1 MASPWCETDPGF
13 CELTATMRDL
23 ITAGDIPG
31 QAGQGESVLG
41 VADGYGRHV
50 RQLPPYALQQRQ
62 LALRLPA
69 EPDSNGWAT
78 VNGTRSAFEKTIH
91 EEGWT
96 LFFMAGEIKTTV
108 FGFDRQHALR
118 AALKRLV
125 AVVKSQHCNGI
136 EITRVTDKSFLKVP
150 YVSVSAHARHLQK
163 GQLFSGSNPALPSL
177 GHLNG
182 G

>member
-1 MASPWCETDPGF
+1 MMSTQP
-13 CELTATMRDL
+13 
-23 ITAGDIPG
+23 AGPTFREGDEVVLAKGSYQGTLGIFLHMKEDTNWADIR
-31 QAGQGESVLG
+31 E
-41 VADGYGRHV
+41 R
-50 RQLPPYALQQRQ
+50 
-62 LALRLPA
+62 
-69 EPDSNGWAT
+69 NGA
-78 VNGTRSAFEKTIH
+78 RSAFEKTIH

-118 AALKRLV
+118 AALKRLI

-150 YVSVSAHARHLQK
+150 HVSVSAHARHLQK
-163 GQLFSGSNPALPSL
+163 GQLFSGSNPAIPSL